1 MTEPLREAAREA
13 IETLP
18 AATAAGNVDAASDGL
33 DVEFDDNKDGTSDNG
48 AASG

>member
-13 IETLP
+13 IENLP
-18 AATAAGNVDAASDGL
+18 AETAAGNVDAASHAL
-33 DVEFDDNKDGTSDNG
+33 NIEFDDSKEGAPDGG